1 MKSALVVFIL
11 ASIPYLATASPVESK
26 SDEGAFAISLAGA
39 CELMKDRGF
48 TADKLKSALVN
59 QQGMN
64 SESADL
70 LVSYSSQWIAKNP
83 GKSCDQVYIDIIDEL
98 SAKQKN

>member
-1 MKSALVVFIL
+1 MKSTIAVLIFGSL
-11 ASIPYLATASPVESK
+11 PYLATASPVESK

-39 CELMKDRGF
+39 CELIKDRGL
-48 TADKLKSALVN
+48 TADELKSNLVN

-64 SESADL
+64 NESADL

-83 GKSCDQVYIDIIDEL
+83 GKSCEQVYIDVIDEL

>member
-11 ASIPYLATASPVESK
+11 VSLPYLATASPVESK

-39 CELMKDRGF
+39 CELMKDRGL
-48 TADKLKSALVN
+48 TADKLKNALVN